1 MAMRALGPIA
11 GFVVVLASFHLA
23 TTAAPAPAAP
33 VAATTSSSSWAVN
46 DPHLLFLFSQME
58 MAMGDVNSAVALA
71 DRAAA
76 LERARKDAPA
86 QAQPISI
93 DEDCPISKQTA
104 GRS

>member
-1 MAMRALGPIA
+1 MATRTLGLIA
-11 GFVVVLASFHLA
+11 GFVVALASFQPA
-23 TTAAPAPAAP
+23 TPAAPAAEATAA
-33 VAATTSSSSWAVN
+33 AATSSSPWAVN

-71 DRAAA
+71 DRAAE
-76 LERARKDAPA
+76 LERAKKTAP

-93 DEDCPISKQTA
+93 DEDCPLAKQTA

>member
-1 MAMRALGPIA
+1 MATRALGLIA
-11 GFVVVLASFHLA
+11 GFVVALASFQPI
-23 TTAAPAPAAP
+23 TPAAPAAESTP
-33 VAATTSSSSWAVN
+33 VPTASNSRWAVN

-76 LERARKDAPA
+76 LDRAKKAAPVPLA
-86 QAQPISI
+86 TI
-93 DEDCPISKQTA
+93 DEDCPISKQPA